1 MNPYT
6 TRPTPQ
12 HNYQRIQVLN
22 EMLLHR
28 KNMNKW
34 IAEGK
39 GRKWLNDYDDMQRK
53 LDDLNIILFGTIAP
67 GVIE

>member
-22 EMLLHR
+22 EMRLMR
-28 KNMNKW
+28 KNQMKW
-34 IAEGK
+34 QAEGK
-39 GRKWLNDYDDMQRK
+39 GMEWIDKFDDMQRE
-53 LDDLNIILFGTIAP
+53 LERLNVILFGTPAP
-67 GVIE
+67 GVID